1 MPKLALLVAAFL
13 FFVVLLQQNSSGI
26 FEDFEHTSPDHDL
39 KLESDIISTNM
50 YEIQNDVKRYLVF
63 GSGSF
68 NDAYPKT
75 QNLVYGVNSDSGFFS
90 VGVFNQSQANK
101 LSASG
106 YHVIEDFPLD
116 FHSKYAEYN
125 AISQH
130 TQLGNMAQSMKVH
143 DLYNTTGRGI
153 TIAIVD
159 TGVDFSNP
167 DIRESLLRD
176 KDNKPVMLDADG
188 QGLVI
193 TNSTFAAKIS
203 DFGLIK
209 NYTKE
214 FPENVTST
222 VYVKNDGVFLDI
234 IQKGNGTKISVYN
247 GLYPYFDIAPFGTPV
262 FHGILSD
269 DMKIG
274 NDKRD
279 YIKSKSG
286 IYHLGVIYQ
295 PHQGYLQVVPVL
307 VTDPNEAGVYD
318 TITPDMSSS
327 WSDFTKRLESDNISR
342 PDFDFDFTDET
353 SITIGGG
360 NEFLLYDADHPLT
373 EHFWERQDDYSA
385 GTVGAKIVDIYGVF
399 SKKSKI
405 DDRLGAI
412 NGTLLPA
419 MDEDGRF
426 FGIMNDPY
434 PHGTSSASVI
444 ASKGKMEYDIYN
456 NTKKFS
462 IKGIAPD
469 VKILPV
475 KALWFGDTV
484 YAWLW
489 TAGFDNEDNSWIY
502 TGGPRADII
511 SNSWGI
517 SNFPNTGYAPGLDVL
532 SLILNALV
540 TPGSLHENYTGV
552 TIVSSAGNSGHGYGT
567 IGTPGISSFGL
578 SVGAVTNNDF
588 VGYGPFK
595 HEPRFGNTTDHSDH
609 VVDFSSRGP
618 GIIGDT
624 KPDLMSIGAYGFVP
638 TIVTKLY
645 EDSDNEPFTLFG
657 GTSMSAPIVA
667 GTAALVAESLNE
679 KEIEY
684 DPFKIRNILMSTA
697 DDIKNDP
704 MTQGTGLVNALNA
717 VRTVH
722 GHGGKFIVHNDATFP
737 NIKEVIDTSLHSFDS
752 GSIGIDKFG
761 ISNSTFPMTSWF
773 GGRLHPGEN
782 TTTEFTIENPTNKTL
797 DITINP
803 MTLKLIEKSEL
814 GGMTEVQLQD
824 PILNKSKTYRPNY
837 VKLADLPIV
846 EGNPIS
852 QTDTSKSDCFVAD
865 GYCVK
870 TNTIPDDAS
879 LMVLN
884 LRFPFDTFMNQTDT
898 VYADDMK
905 ISSLYIYDWKDKN
918 NDAEISSDELSLVNR
933 GGSWGTVQ
941 EIRIS
946 DPSEKFDSEP
956 VVGIYPVPE
965 RYSYWSGN
973 TNKNSTSMDY
983 TLSAS
988 YFGNKLW
995 DDVSVASQK
1004 ILIPPK
1010 NSSKVT
1016 AILSVP
1022 PDMHTGVYQGFMNFE
1037 GEHHE
1042 VNVPVSVGVTET
1054 IDEKNKLNV
1063 IIGPSGDVL
1072 YDSGYVKGAFDMTSR
1087 YMAGDWRQ
1095 YYFDIQD
1102 STINAATI
1110 DLEWQ
1115 NDDTNFSVFMTDPQ
1129 GKIIQTN
1136 FPSGVFGHFWGWP
1149 TIDWLGTTP
1158 FSSGG
1163 GFFPVKN
1170 KDNTSTVLYAPI
1182 NQTGIHTLLVHS
1194 TLFGGESTTEPL
1206 SLAAKF
1212 STILPDNKPPEI
1224 IFIIPEFINKSFDIS
1239 PEIVEKNLNF
1249 VKYYIDGQE
1258 IESETLDFETL
1269 PDGPHNLRVYASDI
1283 VGNDIEKTFSFTVDN
1298 TPPEIIV
1305 KLPKNGTLV
1314 SNSLQIDFKVND
1326 ENLADSGAIS
1336 VLFPWAHWNDTDDES
1351 FEDMTFFSYNTTKID
1366 DGNYDLK
1373 IIVKDL
1379 AENEAIKELSF
1390 NVDHTFVQ
1398 PSPVVSKEKKE
1409 MPQTSLVII
1418 ISTIVIAAI
1427 VISIAVKKTRKT
1439 STVIQS

>member
-1 MPKLALLVAAFL
+1 MPKLALLVTTFL
-13 FFVVLLQQNSSGI
+13 FFVFLLQQSSSGV
-26 FEDFEHTSPDHDL
+26 FEDFEYVGTDNDL
-39 KLESDIISTNM
+39 KLESDIISTDT
-50 YEIQNDVKRYLVF
+50 YETQNDVKRYLVF
-63 GSGSF
+63 GSGSLH
-68 NDAYPKT
+68 DAHP
-75 QNLVYGVNSDSGFFS
+75 QIENLVYGVDSGSEFFS

-106 YHVIEDFPLD
+106 YHVIEDFPLE
-116 FHSKYAEYN
+116 FHSKYETYN
-125 AISQH
+125 AISKVAQM
-130 TQLGNMAQSMKVH
+130 GNFAQSGEAH
-143 DLYNTTGRGI
+143 NLYNKTGSGVI
-153 TIAIVD
+153 VAIVD

-176 KDNKPVMLDADG
+176 EDNKPVMIDADG

-203 DFGLIK
+203 NFGLVK

-214 FPENVTST
+214 APENVTST
-222 VYVKNDGVFLDI
+222 VYVKKDGVFLDI
-234 IQKGNGTKISVYN
+234 LQTGNGTNISVYN
-247 GLYPYFDIAPFGTPV
+247 GLYPFVDFPPFGSPIFDGT
-262 FHGILSD
+262 LLY

-274 NDKRD
+274 ENKRD
-279 YIKSKSG
+279 YIESKSG

-295 PHQGYLQVVPVL
+295 AHMGLLQVVPVL

-318 TITPDMSSS
+318 TITPDMSTS
-327 WSDFTKRLESDNISR
+327 WQDFTKRAAGDAITR
-342 PDFDFDFTDET
+342 PDYDFDFTDDT
-353 SITIGGG
+353 PITIGDG
-360 NEFLLYDADHPLT
+360 NEFLLYDTDHPLE
-373 EHFWERQDDYSA
+373 EHFWERQNDYSA
-385 GTVGAKIVDIYGVF
+385 GTVGAKIVDIWGVF
-399 SKKSKI
+399 SDKANI
-405 DDRLGAI
+405 DDKLNAI
-412 NGTLLPA
+412 NGTLLPG

-426 FGIMNDPY
+426 FGVMNDPF

-444 ASKGKMEYDIYN
+444 ASKGEMEYDIYN

-469 VKILPV
+469 AKILPV
-475 KALWFGDTV
+475 KALWFGDTI

-489 TAGFDNEDNSWIY
+489 TAGFDNEEDSWVY
-502 TGGPRADII
+502 TGSPRADII

-517 SNFPNTGYAPGLDVL
+517 SSFPNTGYAPGLDIS

-552 TIVSSAGNSGHGYGT
+552 TVVSSAGNSGHGYGT
-567 IGTPGISSFGL
+567 IGPPGIESFGL
-578 SVGAVTNNDF
+578 SVGAVTNNQY

-595 HEPRFGNTTDHSDH
+595 DEPRFGNTTDHSDH
-609 VVDFSSRGP
+609 VIDFSSRGP
-618 GIIGDT
+618 GVVGDP

-638 TIVTKLY
+638 ALVTKFSA
-645 EDSDNEPFTLFG
+645 DSENEAFRLFG

-667 GTAALVAESLNE
+667 GSAALVAQSLNE

-697 DDIKNDP
+697 DDVKNDP
-704 MTQGTGLVNALNA
+704 MTQGTGMVNALNA
-717 VRTVH
+717 VKVVH
-722 GHGGKFIVHNDATFP
+722 GHGGKFVVHNDATFS
-737 NIKEVIDTSLHSFDS
+737 NIKEVIDTSLNSFDS
-752 GSIGIDKFG
+752 DSIGIDKFG
-761 ISNSTFPMTSWF
+761 ISDNTFPMTSWF

-782 TTTEFTIENPTNKTL
+782 TTTEFTIENPTDKAL
-797 DITINP
+797 DVTISP
-803 MTLKLIEKSEL
+803 IILKLIERSEL
-814 GGMTEVQLQD
+814 DGITEVQLQD
-824 PILNKSKTYRPNY
+824 PILNMSETYRPNY
-837 VKLADLPIV
+837 VKLTDLPI
-846 EGNPIS
+846 ENLQP
-852 QTDTSKSDCFVAD
+852 DCFVAD
-865 GYCVK
+865 GYCVQDSPK
-870 TNTIPDDAS
+870 SNLTATIPADAS

-898 VYADDMK
+898 AYADDMK
-905 ISSLYIYDWKDKN
+905 ISSLYVYDWKDKN
-918 NDAEISSDELSLVNR
+918 DDAEISSDELSLVNR

-941 EIRIS
+941 EIRLS
-946 DPSEKFDSEP
+946 NPSEKFDNEP

-988 YFGNKLW
+988 YFGNKSW
-995 DDVSVASQK
+995 DDVSVDSQK

-1016 AILSVP
+1016 AVLSVP
-1022 PDMHTGVYQGFMNFE
+1022 TDMQSGVHQGFINFE
-1037 GEHHE
+1037 GEHHK
-1042 VNVPVSVGVTET
+1042 VNVPVSVGVLET
-1054 IDEKNKLNV
+1054 IDDKNKLNV
-1063 IIGPSGDVL
+1063 IIGSDGETL
-1072 YDSGYVKGAFDMTSR
+1072 YGNGYVKGAFDMTGR
-1087 YMAGDWRQ
+1087 YMSGDWRQ

-1110 DLEWQ
+1110 DLEWE
-1115 NDDTNFSVFMTDPQ
+1115 NDDTNFSAFMIDPQ
-1129 GKIIQTN
+1129 GKIVQTN
-1136 FPSGVFGHFWGWP
+1136 FPPGVFGHFWGWP
-1149 TIDWLGTTP
+1149 TGDWLGTSS
-1158 FSSGG
+1158 FSQGG

-1182 NQTGIHTLLVHS
+1182 NQTGTYTLLVHS
-1194 TLFGGESTTEPL
+1194 TLFGGESITEPL

-1212 STILPDNKPPEI
+1212 TTILPDDKPPEI
-1224 IFIIPEFINKSFDIS
+1224 IFVIPEFINKSFVSS

-1249 VKYYIDGQE
+1249 VKYYLDGQE
-1258 IESETLDFETL
+1258 IEAETLDFEIL
-1269 PDGPHNLRVYASDI
+1269 PDGSHNLRIHASDI

-1298 TPPEIIV
+1298 IPPEIIV

-1314 SNSLQIDFKVND
+1314 SDSLQIDFKVND

-1336 VLFPWAHWNDTDDES
+1336 VLFPDDQS

-1366 DGNYDLK
+1366 DGIYDLK
-1373 IIVKDL
+1373 IIAKDL
-1379 AENEAIKELSF
+1379 AENEATKVLSF

-1398 PSPVVSKEKKE
+1398 PPPVISKEKKE
-1409 MPQTSLVII
+1409 MPQTSLLII
-1418 ISTIVIAAI
+1418 VSTIVIAAI
-1427 VISIAVKKTRKT
+1427 VISVAVKKTRKT

>member
-1 MPKLALLVAAFL
+1 MPKLALLVTASL
-13 FFVVLLQQNSSGI
+13 FFIFLLQQNSSGI
-26 FEDFEHTSPDHDL
+26 FEDFEQVGADHDL
-39 KLESDIISTNM
+39 KPQSDLISTDIHEM
-50 YEIQNDVKRYLVF
+50 QNSVKRYLVF

-68 NDAYPKT
+68 HDAYPQTK
-75 QNLVYGVNSDSGFFS
+75 NLVYGVDADSGFFS
-90 VGVFNQSQANK
+90 VGIFNQSHASK

-106 YHVIEDFPLD
+106 YHVIEDFPLE
-116 FHSKYAEYN
+116 FHSKYTTYN
-125 AISQH
+125 AASKH
-130 TQLGNMAQSMKVH
+130 TQIGNIAQSVKVH
-143 DLYNTTGRGI
+143 DLYNKTGRGI
-153 TIAIVD
+153 IVAIVD

-176 KDNKPVMLDADG
+176 EDNKPIMLDADG

-203 DFGLIK
+203 NFGILK

-214 FPENVTST
+214 FPQNVTST

-234 IQKGNGTKISVYN
+234 IQAGNGTDISVYN
-247 GLYPYFDIAPFGTPV
+247 GLYPRFGTPV
-262 FHGILSD
+262 FNGTLTS

-274 NDKRD
+274 ESKSD
-279 YIKSKSG
+279 YIESKSG

-295 PHQGYLQVVPVL
+295 PHGGILQVVPVL

-327 WSDFTKRLESDNISR
+327 WLDYTKRVDE
-342 PDFDFDFTDET
+342 DFVTKSKYDFDFTDET
-353 SITIGGG
+353 PITIGSG
-360 NEFLLYDADHPLT
+360 NELLLYDADLPQT

-399 SKKSKI
+399 SKKAEI
-405 DDRLGAI
+405 DYNLGAV

-419 MDEDGRF
+419 MDKDGRF
-426 FGIMNDPY
+426 FGVMNDPFA
-434 PHGTSSASVI
+434 HGTSSASVI
-444 ASKGKMEYDIYN
+444 ASKGTMEYDIYN

-489 TAGFDNEDNSWIY
+489 TAGFDNEENSWIY

-540 TPGSLHENYTGV
+540 TPGSIHENYTGI

-588 VGYGPFK
+588 VGYGSFK
-595 HEPRFGNTTDHSDH
+595 DKPRFGNTTDHSDH

-618 GIIGDT
+618 GIIGDP

-638 TIVTKLY
+638 TLVTKSSV
-645 EDSDNEPFTLFG
+645 DSDNEPFRLFG

-667 GTAALVAESLNE
+667 GSAALVAESLNE

-697 DDIKNDP
+697 DDIKNDS

-717 VRTVH
+717 VRAVH
-722 GHGGKFIVHNDATFP
+722 GHGGKFIVHNDATFS
-737 NIKEVIDTSLHSFDS
+737 NIKEVIDTSLHSFNS
-752 GSIGIDKFG
+752 SSIGIDKFG
-761 ISNSTFPMTSWF
+761 ISDNTFPMTSWF

-803 MTLKLIEKSEL
+803 ITLKLFEKAEFK
-814 GGMTEVQLQD
+814 GNTEVQLQD

-837 VKLADLPIV
+837 VKLTDLSMD
-846 EGNPIS
+846 IS
-852 QTDTSKSDCFVAD
+852 PQSNCFVAD
-865 GYCVK
+865 DYCVQDLAK
-870 TNTIPDDAS
+870 SNQTNTIPTDAS

-918 NDAEISSDELSLVNR
+918 DDTEISSDELSLVNR

-946 DPSEKFDSEP
+946 DPSEKFDNEP

-973 TNKNSTSMDY
+973 TNKNSTSMGY

-995 DDVSVASQK
+995 DDVSVNSQK
-1004 ILIPPK
+1004 ISIPPK

-1016 AILSVP
+1016 AVLSVP
-1022 PDMHTGVYQGFMNFE
+1022 ADMQTGVYQGFMNFE
-1037 GEHHE
+1037 GEHQE
-1042 VNVPVSVGVTET
+1042 VNVPISVGVLET
-1054 IDEKNKLNV
+1054 VDDKNKLNV
-1063 IIGPSGDVL
+1063 IIGSSRDIL
-1072 YDSGYVKGAFDMTSR
+1072 YGSGYVKGAFDMTGR

-1102 STINAATI
+1102 NTINAATI

-1115 NDDTNFSVFMTDPQ
+1115 NGDTNFTVFMVDPQ
-1129 GKIIQTN
+1129 GKIVQTN

-1149 TIDWLGTTP
+1149 TTDWLGTSP
-1158 FSSGG
+1158 FSAGG

-1170 KDNTSTVLYAPI
+1170 KDSTSTVLYAPI
-1182 NQTGIHTLLVHS
+1182 NQTGTYTLLVHS

-1212 STILPDNKPPEI
+1212 TTILPDNKPPEI
-1224 IFIIPEFINKSFDIS
+1224 IFVIPEFINKSFDIS

-1249 VKYYIDGQE
+1249 VKYYLDGQE
-1258 IESETLDFETL
+1258 IESETLDYEIL
-1269 PDGPHNLRVYASDI
+1269 PDGLHNLRIHASDI
-1283 VGNDIEKTFSFTVDN
+1283 VGNDIENTFSFTVDN
-1298 TPPEIIV
+1298 IPPEIIV
-1305 KLPKNGTLV
+1305 KLPKNGTMV
-1314 SNSLQIDFKVND
+1314 SDSLQIDFKVND
-1326 ENLADSGAIS
+1326 ENMADSGAIS
-1336 VLFPWAHWNDTDDES
+1336 VLFPDDQS

-1366 DGNYDLK
+1366 DGSYDLK
-1373 IIVKDL
+1373 IIAKDL
-1379 AENEAIKELSF
+1379 AENEAIKVLSF

-1398 PSPVVSKEKKE
+1398 PPPVISKEKKE
-1409 MPQTSLVII
+1409 MPQTSLLII

>member
-1 MPKLALLVAAFL
+1 MPKLALLVTAFL
-13 FFVVLLQQNSSGI
+13 FFVFFLQQNSSGI
-26 FEDFEHTSPDHDL
+26 FEDFEQMGADSDL
-39 KLESDIISTNM
+39 KLESDLISIDIHEMKNS
-50 YEIQNDVKRYLVF
+50 VKRYLVF
-63 GSGSF
+63 GPGSF
-68 NDAYPKT
+68 HDAYPQTK
-75 QNLVYGVNSDSGFFS
+75 NLVYGVDSNSGFFS
-90 VGVFNQSQANK
+90 VGIFNQSQANK

-116 FHSKYAEYN
+116 FHSKYAAYN
-125 AISQH
+125 AISKH
-130 TQLGNMAQSMKVH
+130 TQIGNIAESGKVH
-143 DLYNTTGRGI
+143 SLYNKTGKGI

-234 IQKGNGTKISVYN
+234 VQNGNGTDISVYN
-247 GLYPYFDIAPFGTPV
+247 GLYPYIGTPV
-262 FHGILSD
+262 FDGTLKS

-274 NDKRD
+274 EDKSD

-295 PHQGYLQVVPVL
+295 PHQGLLQVVPVL

-318 TITPDMSSS
+318 TITPDMSTS
-327 WSDFTKRLESDNISR
+327 WMDFTKRAAGDSTSKQNY
-342 PDFDFDFTDET
+342 DFDFTDES
-353 SITIGGG
+353 SITIGSG

-385 GTVGAKIVDIYGVF
+385 GTVGAKIVDVHGVF

-405 DDRLGAI
+405 DNLLGSV

-419 MDEDGRF
+419 MDKDGRF
-426 FGIMNDPY
+426 FGVMNDPF

-456 NTKKFS
+456 NTKIFS

-489 TAGFDNEDNSWIY
+489 TAGFDNEESSWIY

-517 SNFPNTGYAPGLDVL
+517 SNFPNTGYAPGLDTL
-532 SLILNALV
+532 SLMLNALV

-588 VGYGPFK
+588 VGYGPYK
-595 HEPRFGNTTDHSDH
+595 DQPRFGNTTDHSDQ

-618 GIIGDT
+618 GIIGDP

-638 TIVTKLY
+638 TLVTKPSK
-645 EDSDNEPFTLFG
+645 DSDNEPFRLFG

-667 GTAALVAESLNE
+667 GSAALVAESLNE
-679 KEIEY
+679 KGIEY

-722 GHGGKFIVHNDATFP
+722 GHGGKFIVHNDATFS
-737 NIKEVIDTSLHSFDS
+737 NIKEVIGTSLHSFNS
-752 GSIGIDKFG
+752 SSIGIDKFG
-761 ISNSTFPMTSWF
+761 ISDNNFPMTSWY

-814 GGMTEVQLQD
+814 DGMTEVQLQD

-837 VKLADLPIV
+837 VKLTDFPIDV
-846 EGNPIS
+846 S
-852 QTDTSKSDCFVAD
+852 QSNR
-865 GYCVK
+865 
-870 TNTIPDDAS
+870 TNIIPTDAS

-918 NDAEISSDELSLVNR
+918 NDTEISSDELSLVNR

-946 DPSEKFDSEP
+946 DPSEKFDNEP
-956 VVGIYPVPE
+956 VVGVYPVPE
-965 RYSYWSGN
+965 RYSFWNGN
-973 TNKNSTSMDY
+973 INKNSTSMDY

-988 YFGNKLW
+988 YFGNKSW
-995 DDVSVASQK
+995 DDVSVNSQK

-1010 NSSKVT
+1010 NSSKVS
-1016 AILSVP
+1016 AVLSVP
-1022 PDMHTGVYQGFMNFE
+1022 PDMQTGVYQGFMNFE
-1037 GEHHE
+1037 GEHHK
-1042 VNVPVSVGVTET
+1042 VNVPVSVGVLET
-1054 IDEKNKLNV
+1054 VDEKNKLNV
-1063 IIGPSGDVL
+1063 IIGSSGESL
-1072 YDSGYVKGAFDMTSR
+1072 YGSGYVKGAFDMTNR

-1110 DLEWQ
+1110 DLEWE
-1115 NDDTNFSVFMTDPQ
+1115 NDDTNFSVFMVDPQ
-1129 GKIIQTN
+1129 GKIVQTN
-1136 FPSGVFGHFWGWP
+1136 FPPGVFGHFLGWP
-1149 TIDWLGTTP
+1149 TTDWLGTSE

-1182 NQTGIHTLLVHS
+1182 NQTGTYTLLVHS

-1206 SLAAKF
+1206 SLAARF
-1212 STILPDNKPPEI
+1212 TTILPDDKPPEI
-1224 IFIIPEFINKSFDIS
+1224 IFVIPEFINKSFGIS
-1239 PEIVEKNLNF
+1239 PEIIEKNLNF
-1249 VKYYIDGQE
+1249 VKYYLDGQE
-1258 IESETLDFETL
+1258 IESETLDYEILT
-1269 PDGPHNLRVYASDI
+1269 DGLHNLRIHASDI

-1298 TPPEIIV
+1298 IPPEIIV

-1314 SNSLQIDFKVND
+1314 SDSLQVDFKVND

-1336 VLFPWAHWNDTDDES
+1336 VLFPDDQS

-1366 DGNYDLK
+1366 DGSYDLK
-1373 IIVKDL
+1373 IIAKDL
-1379 AENEAIKELSF
+1379 AENEAIKVLSF

-1398 PSPVVSKEKKE
+1398 PPPVISKEKKE
-1409 MPQTSLVII
+1409 MPQTSLLII